1 MVEGTDVTVVNYV
14 LLAAEDV
21 KKPAMVDAAIVVVAV
36 GKMLEV
42 TEELE
47 VEAVVEKGADVEV
60 EINLGA
66 ALVGPLVVLAEV
78 LVATD
83 VAGGAQSVVEE
94 TDILVVSAIVITDR
108 VVAGAPVVVAEII
121 VTDDVVKEGEEII
134 VMAGEIERAL
144 VVMLGSEVVERAEEV
159 VAVRVVAE
167 AAVVVS
173 RS

>member
-36 GKMLEV
+36 GKVLEV

-121 VTDDVVKEGEEII
+121 VTDDVVKEGEEMI

>member
-1 MVEGTDVTVVNYV
+1 MVEGTDVTVVNDV

-121 VTDDVVKEGEEII
+121 VTDDVVKEGEEMI

>member
-1 MVEGTDVTVVNYV
+1 MVEGTDVTVVNDV

-36 GKMLEV
+36 GKVLEV

>member
-60 EINLGA
+60 EINVGA

>member
-36 GKMLEV
+36 GKVLEV

-60 EINLGA
+60 EINVGA

-121 VTDDVVKEGEEII
+121 VTDDVVKEGEEMI

>member
-36 GKMLEV
+36 GKVLEV

>member
-36 GKMLEV
+36 GKVLEV

-60 EINLGA
+60 EINVGA

>member
-1 MVEGTDVTVVNYV
+1 MVEGTDVTVVNDV

-36 GKMLEV
+36 GKVLEV

-60 EINLGA
+60 EINVGA

>member
-1 MVEGTDVTVVNYV
+1 MVEGTDVTVVNDV

-60 EINLGA
+60 EINVGA

-121 VTDDVVKEGEEII
+121 VTDDVVKEGEEMI

>member
-60 EINLGA
+60 EINVGA

-121 VTDDVVKEGEEII
+121 VTDDVVKEGEEMI

>member
-1 MVEGTDVTVVNYV
+1 MVEGTDVTVVNDV

-36 GKMLEV
+36 GKVLEV

-121 VTDDVVKEGEEII
+121 VTDDVVKEGEEMI

>member
-1 MVEGTDVTVVNYV
+1 MVEGTDVTVVNDV

-36 GKMLEV
+36 GKVLEV

-60 EINLGA
+60 EINVGA

-121 VTDDVVKEGEEII
+121 VTDDVVKEGEEMI